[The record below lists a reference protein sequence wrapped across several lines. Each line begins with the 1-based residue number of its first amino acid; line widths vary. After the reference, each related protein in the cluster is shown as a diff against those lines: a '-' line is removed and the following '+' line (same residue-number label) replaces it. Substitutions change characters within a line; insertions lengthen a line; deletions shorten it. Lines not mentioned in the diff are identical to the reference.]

1 MKKVLGVFLQDLK
14 SIAKSKAAILIV
26 IGLCI
31 LPSLYAWIN
40 IKASWN
46 PYANTGNLP
55 IAVANND
62 EGVAYNGQEINVG
75 NQIIEELKKNKD
87 IAWIFIDSWQGN
99 YGLNEG
105 KYYALIEIPND
116 FSRNIVSLTT
126 ENPNKPDI
134 VYRVNEKLNAI
145 ASKIMNAA
153 TLELAAN
160 VKSNFV
166 AVVTKEVL
174 KALKPVGGTLQSD
187 KAKILDLR
195 DTVTQ
200 ATKNIKDIQ
209 GFITK
214 ANSNAEALQS
224 YLNSVKNTLPKLNEQ
239 INSLQNV
246 TQANKSL
253 ILATKQS
260 INTIESNIN
269 NDLIQLQTINQQS
282 QTLLSALKSMSA
294 ASSTSDLVS
303 IINQMSAPLSSA
315 ANLIDA
321 DIKSLELLNQSQPN
335 NAFTQLISL
344 LDDLK
349 GLITAEETKVNGLKT
364 LLDNGASRES
374 IGSAIDQISALNN
387 QVSDG
392 LSKIFNNFYTV
403 SSGVLNNLSNNMT
416 GSMDNSDAIL
426 ESTRIIIPQLNA
438 LANYGISSSKLSVNE
453 ANNLGN
459 QLSALQNGLN
469 ELSVKLQNLNEKNL
483 DNIINLME
491 MNPGKVSDFLSSP
504 INVKEIDIYNMG
516 IFGVGLTPF
525 YTVLAIWVG
534 GLLLSSLLSVEHTAL
549 EDVRNQKLTIMQA
562 NYGKMLLFLAMS
574 IIQAIIVTLGD
585 KYILG
590 VNPANMPLM
599 LGFAILS
606 GICFTTIIFTL
617 VSIFGNVGKAIVVV
631 IMVFQIAGSGG
642 IYPIQTNPRIFGI
655 LQPLWPFTY
664 AIGGFRE
671 AIAGPIWSNVI
682 KYSIALL
689 LFICVFLFLAIL
701 KKPFHKLT
709 AYMEQKFKESGL

>member
-1 MKKVLGVFLQDLK
+1 MKKVFGVFLQDLK
-14 SIAKSKAAILIV
+14 SISKSKAAILIV

-75 NQIIEELKKNKD
+75 KQIIEELKQNKD

-116 FSRNIVSLTT
+116 FSRKIVSLTT

-134 VYRVNEKLNAI
+134 IYRVNEKLNAI
-145 ASKIMNAA
+145 ASKITNAA
-153 TLELAAN
+153 TLELADK
-160 VKSNFV
+160 VKSNFL
-166 AVVTKEVL
+166 AVVTKEIL
-174 KALKPVGGTLQSD
+174 KTLNPVGGTLQSD

-200 ATKNIKDIQ
+200 ASNNIEDIQ
-209 GFITK
+209 GFIAK
-214 ANSNAEALQS
+214 ANSNSKALQS
-224 YLNSVKNTLPKLNEQ
+224 YLYSVKNTLPKLNEQ
-239 INSLQNV
+239 INSLQNAAE
-246 TQANKSL
+246 ANKSL

-260 INTIESNIN
+260 FNTTESNIN
-269 NDLIQLQTINQQS
+269 NDLIQLQAINQQS

-303 IINQMSAPLSSA
+303 IINQMSDPLSSA
-315 ANLIDA
+315 ANLIDV
-321 DIKSLELLNQSQPN
+321 DIKSLELLNQSHPN

-349 GLITAEETKVNGLKT
+349 GLITAEETKVNGLKA
-364 LLDNGASRES
+364 LLDNGASREA

-387 QVSDG
+387 QVSDD
-392 LSKIFNNFYTV
+392 LSRIFNNFYAV
-403 SSGVLNNLSNNMT
+403 SSNVLNNLSNNLTEGMN
-416 GSMDNSDAIL
+416 NSDAIL
-426 ESTRIIIPQLNA
+426 ESTRVIIPQLNA
-438 LANYGISSSKLSVNE
+438 LANYGIAGSKLSVSE
-453 ANNLGN
+453 ANDLATK
-459 QLSALQNGLN
+459 LSALQNELN
-469 ELSVKLQNLNEKNL
+469 EVSVKLQNLNQENL
-483 DNIINLME
+483 DEIIKLME
-491 MNPGKVSDFLSSP
+491 MNPDQVADFLSSP

-549 EDVRNQKLTIMQA
+549 ADVRNQKLTIMQA
-562 NYGKMLLFLAMS
+562 HYGKMLLFLVIS

-590 VNPANMPLM
+590 VNPANMLLM
-599 LGFAILS
+599 MGFAILS
-606 GICFTTIIFTL
+606 GICFTTIIFTF

-655 LQPLWPFTY
+655 LEPLWPFTY

-671 AIAGPIWSNVI
+671 AIAGPNWSNVLR
-682 KYSIALL
+682 YSGALL
-689 LFICVFLFLAIL
+689 LFICVFLFLAVL
-701 KKPFHKLT
+701 KKPFHKVT
-709 AYMEQKFKESGL
+709 AYMEHKFKESGL

>member
-14 SIAKSKAAILIV
+14 SISKSKAAILIV

-75 NQIIEELKKNKD
+75 NQIVEELKKNRD
-87 IAWIFIDSWQGN
+87 IAWIFTDSWQGN

-116 FSRNIVSLTT
+116 FSRKIVTLTT
-126 ENPNKPDI
+126 ENPIKPDI

-145 ASKIMNAA
+145 ASKITNAA
-153 TLELAAN
+153 TLELADK
-160 VKSNFV
+160 VKRNFV
-166 AVVTKEVL
+166 AAVTKEVL
-174 KALKPVGGTLQSD
+174 KTLNPVGGTLQTD
-187 KAKILDLR
+187 KAKILQLR

-200 ATKNIKDIQ
+200 ASNNIEDIK
-209 GFITK
+209 GFIAK
-214 ANSNAEALQS
+214 ANSNAESLQS

-246 TQANKSL
+246 AEANKSL

-282 QTLLSALKSMSA
+282 QTLLSTLKSMSA

-303 IINQMSAPLSSA
+303 IINQISAPLSSA

-321 DIKSLELLNQSQPN
+321 DIKSLELLNQSYPN
-335 NAFTQLISL
+335 KAFTQLISL

-349 GLITAEETKVNGLKT
+349 RLITAEETKVNGLKT

-374 IGSAIDQISALNN
+374 IASAIDQISALNN
-387 QVSDG
+387 QVSDN
-392 LSKIFNNFYTV
+392 LSRIFNNFYSV
-403 SSGVLNNLSNNMT
+403 STNVLNNLANNLT

-426 ESTRIIIPQLNA
+426 EATRIIIPQLNA
-438 LANYGISSSKLSVNE
+438 LANYGIASSELSVKE
-453 ANNLGN
+453 ANDLSNK
-459 QLSALQNGLN
+459 LSALQNELN
-469 ELSVKLQNLNEKNL
+469 DLSVKMQNLNQENL
-483 DNIINLME
+483 DQIIDLMK
-491 MNPGKVSDFLSSP
+491 MNPGMVSDFLSSP

-549 EDVRNQKLTIMQA
+549 EDAGNQKLTIMQA
-562 NYGKMLLFLAMS
+562 HYGKMLLFLAIS
-574 IIQAIIVTLGD
+574 IIQALIVTLGD

-599 LGFAILS
+599 MGFAILS
-606 GICFTTIIFTL
+606 AICFTTIIFTL
-617 VSIFGNVGKAIVVV
+617 VSIFGNVGKAMVVV

-671 AIAGPIWSNVI
+671 AIAGPIWSSVI
-682 KYSIALL
+682 RYSIALL

-701 KKPFHKLT
+701 KKPFHKVT
-709 AYMEQKFKESGL
+709 AYMEHKFRESGL